1 LGRHFLFSLST
12 TEGLVTRNGAP
23 LVIMIFEWMSDPAA
37 WAGLATLIVLEIV
50 LGIDNLVFIA
60 ILADKLP
67 EHQREKARLIGLGLA
82 LGMRLILLASVAWIV
97 TLTAPL
103 FTVAGLE
110 ISGRDLILLFGG
122 LFLLFKG
129 TMELHERLEGH
140 SGHKDGKVEHAVFW
154 QVLVQIVVLD
164 AVFSLDS
171 VITAVGMVQHLSVMM
186 IAVIVAVG
194 IMLLCSKPLMAFV
207 SKHPTVVILCLGFL
221 MMIGFSL
228 IVEGLGFHIPKGY
241 LYAAIGFSVLIEAFN
256 QIGRRNR
263 ERFMSTGDLR
273 ERTASAVLSLLGS
286 RRGESSLG
294 ETADV
299 IAERASENELFTP
312 VEHEMIESVLTL
324 ADRPAKSVMTH
335 RLDIDWLD
343 IEDSDE
349 ELRRKVLESGH
360 SRFPIARGSLD
371 EFLGV
376 ALAKDLLRDLIETGK
391 IDFERS
397 LRQPLVVHESVNAL
411 RLLEQLRQS
420 PLQVAIVLDEYGS
433 VEGMVTA
440 TDLLEAI
447 AGDFADDDEEQLTVE
462 RGDDGSLLVDG
473 WIDIRHVSRL
483 LDSDL
488 VDDADRY
495 STLAGLI
502 LWRLGHLPE
511 QGETF
516 TFGGLTYEVVSLDG
530 RNIDKVRIRAAS
542 PVGAVAETA

>member
-1 LGRHFLFSLST
+1 
-12 TEGLVTRNGAP
+12 
-23 LVIMIFEWMSDPAA
+23 MIFEWMSDPAA

-67 EHQREKARLIGLGLA
+67 EHQREKARLIGLSLA
-82 LGMRLILLASVAWIV
+82 LLMRLVLLASIAWIV

-103 FTVAGLE
+103 FAVLGLE

-140 SGHKDGKVEHAVFW
+140 SDRKETRVEHAVFW

-186 IAVIVAVG
+186 IAVIVAIGVM
-194 IMLLCSKPLMAFV
+194 MLASRPLMAFV

-263 ERFMSTGDLR
+263 ERFLSTGDLR
-273 ERTASAVLSLLGS
+273 EHTANAVLSLLGR
-286 RRGESSLG
+286 RRGEPALG
-294 ETADV
+294 QTTDLV
-299 IAERASENELFTP
+299 AERDDQPELFTP

-324 ADRPAKSVMTH
+324 GDRPAKSIMTP

-343 IEDSDE
+343 LNNSHE

-360 SRFPIARGSLD
+360 SRFPLARGSLD
-371 EFLGV
+371 DFIGI
-376 ALAKDLLRDLIETGK
+376 AHAKDLLRDFMQTGE

-397 LRQPLVVHESVNAL
+397 LRQPLVVHESVNGL
-411 RLLEQLRQS
+411 RLMELLRQS
-420 PLQVAIVLDEYGS
+420 PSQVAIVLDEFGS
-433 VEGMVTA
+433 LEGMVTP

-447 AGDFADDDEEQLTVE
+447 AGQFAGDDEEQPQVLRE
-462 RGDDGSLLVDG
+462 DDGAVLVDG

-483 LDSDL
+483 LDVDL
-488 VDDADRY
+488 VDDGDRY

-511 QGETF
+511 RGTLVA
-516 TFGGLTYEVVSLDG
+516 FGDLTYEVVSLEG
-530 RNIDKVRIRAAS
+530 RNIEKVRIRQASMHKELAGEPAA
-542 PVGAVAETA
+542 